1 MNTHYIPL
9 AGTPPELQRMMA
21 EVGPIWGRDI
31 PKHGDRVK
39 EAYAPLHRSAPK
51 DGVTAHLDLP
61 YGTNPRHRLDVYQ
74 PRTPNGDVVL
84 FIHGGAFVRGDKAIN
99 DFMYANVLTWFAR
112 QGVLGINVEYRLA
125 NEAPYPGGAQDVG
138 AAVAWAAAHCAEF
151 GGNAKRMFL
160 IGHSAGGTHAA
171 GYAWDPAVGALG
183 RHLAGLVLV
192 SARVRA
198 DLLPENPNAGPT
210 KIYFGDDPARY
221 EQRSPVNHA
230 AYSDLPVM
238 IVNAEYEN
246 PLLDIYGLEL
256 AHRIAVA
263 RRRAPRYV
271 RLTRHNHVSIMAHFN
286 TEEEF
291 LGREMLDFFATL
303 R

>member
-1 MNTHYIPL
+1 MNPHYIPL
-9 AGTPPELQRMMA
+9 AGTPPELQRLMA
-21 EVGPIWGRDI
+21 ELGPVWGRDI
-31 PKHGDRVK
+31 PKHGDLVK
-39 EAYAPLHRSAPK
+39 AAYAPLHRAAPT
-51 DGVTAHLDLP
+51 DGVSAQLDLH
-61 YGTNPRHRLDVYQ
+61 YGAHPRQRLDVYR
-74 PRTPNGDVVL
+74 PRAPNGDVVL
-84 FIHGGAFVRGDKAIN
+84 FIHGGAFVRGDKTISET
-99 DFMYANVLTWFAR
+99 MYANVLTWFAR
-112 QGVLGINVEYRLA
+112 QGVLGVNVEYRLA
-125 NEAPYPGGAQDVG
+125 SDAPYPGGAQDVG
-138 AAVAWAAAHCAEF
+138 AAVAWAAAHCAEY
-151 GGNAKRMFL
+151 GGNAKRIFL

-183 RHLAGLVLV
+183 RDLAGLVLV

-210 KIYFGDDPARY
+210 RIYFGDDPARY

-238 IVNAEYEN
+238 IVNAEFEN

-263 RRRAPRYV
+263 RRRAPRYL

-286 TEEEF
+286 TEEAF